1 MEREERPI
9 SYNVWYAVD
18 DLRDRLTG
26 SLAYLAK
33 DLQDLIDYSAELTA
47 QIEALRDDLEALN
60 RFHPDN
66 RDDRH

>member
-1 MEREERPI
+1 M
-9 SYNVWYAVD
+9 SCNDWYAVD

-26 SLAYLAK
+26 SLAYLCK
-33 DLQDLIDYSAELTA
+33 DLQDLMVYSDELTA
-47 QIEALRDDLEALN
+47 QIDALRDDLEALD